1 MNLDIPPPLGKTGYA
16 SEESGLKN
24 SVFRLPLHVPFRIF
38 VHSKRQIMIVCIAEK
53 PSVARDIAEV
63 LGARNRKEGYIE
75 GNGYQVTWTFGH
87 LCTLK
92 EPHEYTPSWKTWSL
106 GSLPM
111 IPPRFGIKL
120 INDPGIEKQFH
131 IIESLMS
138 KADLIIN
145 CGDAGQ
151 EGELIQRWVM
161 QKAGAKCPV
170 KRLWISSLT
179 EEAIRDG
186 FAHLKDQS
194 EFQPLYEAG
203 LSRAI
208 GDWTLG
214 MNATRLYTLKYG
226 QNKQV
231 LSIGRVQTPTL
242 ALIVK
247 RQQEIEHFVPKQY
260 WELKTVY
267 RDTVFSAIVR
277 KSDEELAEEA
287 EKEKEN
293 PAKKKA
299 QPVEN
304 RGIPPITD
312 EQTGR
317 ELLKRIRQVPF
328 EVTDISTKKG
338 TEAPPRLFDLTSL
351 QVECNKKFSYSADMT
366 LQLIQSLYEKKVA
379 TYPRVDTTFLSD
391 DIYPK
396 CPNILAGL
404 KDYAAYTAPLAGA
417 PLIKSKKVF
426 DNSKVTDH
434 HAIIPTGVQPQGLT
448 DMEKRVF
455 DLIARRFIA
464 VFYPDCKFS
473 TTTVLGEAD
482 KIEFKVTG
490 KQILD
495 PGWRVIFAKDQQDE
509 AKENTEEERTLPA
522 FHKGESGP
530 HEPMLNEKWTQPP
543 RPYTEAT
550 LLRAMETA
558 GKLVDNDE
566 LRDAMKENGIGRP
579 STRAAIIE
587 TLFKRHYIRKE
598 RKNLIAT
605 PTGVELIQLIHEEL
619 LKSAELTGIWEK
631 KLREIERK
639 SYDAGTFLT
648 ELKQMVTEIVYSVLS
663 DNSNRRVTVVED
675 KPVSIPKAKETTET
689 PKKRTRKSTPKAA
702 SKTTSKTG
710 SPPKPKEEPATP
722 ALPEGDAIIGCRCPL
737 CGKGTIL
744 KGKTAYGCSE
754 WKNGCTFRKP
764 F

>member
-1 MNLDIPPPLGKTGYA
+1 
-16 SEESGLKN
+16 
-24 SVFRLPLHVPFRIF
+24 
-38 VHSKRQIMIVCIAEK
+38 MIVCIAEK
-53 PSVARDIAEV
+53 PSVAHDIAEV
-63 LGARNRKEGYIE
+63 LGAKVRKEGYFE

-92 EPHEYTPSWKTWSL
+92 EPHEYTPSWKSWSL

-120 INDPGIEKQFH
+120 IDDPGIEKQFH
-131 IIESLMS
+131 IIERLMGQ
-138 KADLIIN
+138 AEMIIN

-179 EEAIRDG
+179 EEAIREG
-186 FAHLKDQS
+186 FAHLKDQQ

-242 ALIVK
+242 ALIVN
-247 RQQEIEHFVPKQY
+247 RQKEIENFVPKQY
-260 WELKTVY
+260 WELKTLY
-267 RDTVFSAIVR
+267 RDTLFSAIVR

-287 EKEKEN
+287 AQEKEN
-293 PAKKKA
+293 PAARKKA
-299 QPVEN
+299 APKEDAN

-312 EQTGR
+312 RKTGE
-317 ELLKRIRQVPF
+317 ELLQRIQNAPF
-328 EVTDISTKKG
+328 TITDITAKKG

-396 CPNILAGL
+396 CPKILEGI
-404 KDYAAYTAPLAGA
+404 KDYARFTAPLAGKQ
-417 PLIKSKKVF
+417 LLKSKKVF

-434 HAIIPTGVQPQGLT
+434 HAIIPTGVQPTGLQ
-448 DMEKRVF
+448 DIERRVF

-473 TTTVLGEAD
+473 TTTVTGEAD
-482 KIEFKVTG
+482 SIEFKVSG

-495 PGWRVIFAKDQQDE
+495 PGWRVIFAKD
-509 AKENTEEERTLPA
+509 TEEESKEGEEESVLPA
-522 FHKGESGP
+522 FSKGESGP
-530 HEPMLNEKWTQPP
+530 HQPQLNEKWTQPP

-566 LRDAMKENGIGRP
+566 LRDALKENGIGRP

-605 PTGVELIQLIHEEL
+605 PTGVELIQLIREEL

-631 KLREIERK
+631 KLREIERRN
-639 SYDAGTFLT
+639 YDAATFLS
-648 ELKQMVTEIVYSVLS
+648 ELKQMVTDIVYTVLR
-663 DNSNRRVTVVED
+663 DNSNRRVTVMPEE
-675 KPVSIPKAKETTET
+675 PKAPAAKPAAREKKTE
-689 PKKRTRKSTPKAA
+689 K
-702 SKTTSKTG
+702 KTTARKKKDAP
-710 SPPKPKEEPATP
+710 SPAPANS
-722 ALPEGDAIIGCRCPL
+722 LPEGDAIVGQPCPL

-764 F
+764 FDPAPESQA

>member
-1 MNLDIPPPLGKTGYA
+1 
-16 SEESGLKN
+16 
-24 SVFRLPLHVPFRIF
+24 
-38 VHSKRQIMIVCIAEK
+38 MIVCIAEK
-53 PSVARDIAEV
+53 PSVAHDIAEV
-63 LGARNRKEGYIE
+63 LGAKVRKEGYFE

-92 EPHEYTPSWKTWSL
+92 EPHEYTPSWKSWSL

-120 INDPGIEKQFH
+120 IDDPGIEKQFH
-131 IIESLMS
+131 IIERLMGQ
-138 KADLIIN
+138 AEMIIN

-179 EEAIRDG
+179 EEAIREG
-186 FAHLKDQS
+186 FGHLKDQQ

-242 ALIVK
+242 ALIVN
-247 RQQEIEHFVPKQY
+247 RQKEIENFVPKQY
-260 WELKTVY
+260 WELKTLY
-267 RDTVFSAIVR
+267 RDTLFSAIVR

-287 EKEKEN
+287 AQEKEN
-293 PAKKKA
+293 PAARKKA
-299 QPVEN
+299 APKEDAN

-312 EQTGR
+312 RKTGE
-317 ELLKRIRQVPF
+317 ELLQRIQNAPF
-328 EVTDISTKKG
+328 TITDITAKKG

-396 CPNILAGL
+396 CPKILEGI
-404 KDYAAYTAPLAGA
+404 KDYARFTAPLAGKQ
-417 PLIKSKKVF
+417 LLKSKKVF

-473 TTTVLGEAD
+473 TTTVTGEAD
-482 KIEFKVTG
+482 SIEFKVSG

-495 PGWRVIFAKDQQDE
+495 PGWRVIFAKD
-509 AKENTEEERTLPA
+509 TEEESKEGEEESVLPA
-522 FHKGESGP
+522 FSKGESGP
-530 HEPMLNEKWTQPP
+530 HQPQLNEKWTQPP

-566 LRDAMKENGIGRP
+566 LRDALKENGIGRP

-605 PTGVELIQLIHEEL
+605 PTGVELIQLIREEL

-631 KLREIERK
+631 KLREIERRN
-639 SYDAGTFLT
+639 YDAATFLS
-648 ELKQMVTEIVYSVLS
+648 ELKQMVTDIVYTVLR
-663 DNSNRRVTVVED
+663 DNSNRRVTVMPEE
-675 KPVSIPKAKETTET
+675 PKAPAAKPAAREKKTE
-689 PKKRTRKSTPKAA
+689 K
-702 SKTTSKTG
+702 KTTARKKKDAP
-710 SPPKPKEEPATP
+710 SPAPANS
-722 ALPEGDAIIGCRCPL
+722 LPEGDAIVGQPCPL

-764 F
+764 FDPAPESQA

>member
-1 MNLDIPPPLGKTGYA
+1 
-16 SEESGLKN
+16 
-24 SVFRLPLHVPFRIF
+24 
-38 VHSKRQIMIVCIAEK
+38 MIVCIAEK
-53 PSVARDIAEV
+53 PSVAHDIAEV
-63 LGARNRKEGYIE
+63 LGAKVRKEGYFE

-92 EPHEYTPSWKTWSL
+92 EPHEYTPSWKSWSL

-120 INDPGIEKQFH
+120 IDDPGIEKQFH
-131 IIESLMS
+131 IIERLMGQ
-138 KADLIIN
+138 AEMIIN

-179 EEAIRDG
+179 EEAIREG
-186 FAHLKDQS
+186 FAHLKDQQ

-242 ALIVK
+242 ALIVN
-247 RQQEIEHFVPKQY
+247 RQKEIENFVPKQY
-260 WELKTVY
+260 WELKTLY
-267 RDTVFSAIVR
+267 RDTLFSAIVR

-287 EKEKEN
+287 AQEKEN
-293 PAKKKA
+293 PAARKKA
-299 QPVEN
+299 ASKEDAN

-312 EQTGR
+312 RKTGE
-317 ELLKRIRQVPF
+317 ELLQRIQNAPF
-328 EVTDISTKKG
+328 TITDITAKKG

-396 CPNILAGL
+396 CPKILEGI
-404 KDYAAYTAPLAGA
+404 KDYARFTAPLAGKQ
-417 PLIKSKKVF
+417 LLKSKKVF

-455 DLIARRFIA
+455 DLVARRFIA

-473 TTTVLGEAD
+473 TTTVTGEAD
-482 KIEFKVTG
+482 SIEFKVSG

-495 PGWRVIFAKDQQDE
+495 PGWRVIFAKD
-509 AKENTEEERTLPA
+509 TEEESKEGEEESVLPA
-522 FHKGESGP
+522 FSKGESGP
-530 HEPMLNEKWTQPP
+530 HQPQLNEKWTQPP

-566 LRDAMKENGIGRP
+566 LRDALKENGIGRP

-605 PTGVELIQLIHEEL
+605 PTGVELIQLIREEL

-631 KLREIERK
+631 KLREIERRN
-639 SYDAGTFLT
+639 YDAATFLS
-648 ELKQMVTEIVYSVLS
+648 ELKQMVTDIVYTVLR
-663 DNSNRRVTVVED
+663 DNSNRRVTVMPEE
-675 KPVSIPKAKETTET
+675 PKAPAAKPAAREKKTEKKTT
-689 PKKRTRKSTPKAA
+689 TRKKKDAP
-702 SKTTSKTG
+702 
-710 SPPKPKEEPATP
+710 SPAPANS
-722 ALPEGDAIIGCRCPL
+722 LPEGDAIVGQPCPL

-764 F
+764 FDPAPESQA

>member
-1 MNLDIPPPLGKTGYA
+1 
-16 SEESGLKN
+16 
-24 SVFRLPLHVPFRIF
+24 
-38 VHSKRQIMIVCIAEK
+38 MIVCIAEK
-53 PSVARDIAEV
+53 PSVARDIADV
-63 LGARNRKEGYIE
+63 LGAKNKKDGYIE

-92 EPHEYTPSWKTWSL
+92 EPHEYTPSWKAWSL
-106 GSLPM
+106 SSLPM

-120 INDPGIEKQFH
+120 INDPGIEKQFR
-131 IIESLMS
+131 IIESLMQ
-138 KADLIIN
+138 KADEIIN

-161 QKAGAKCPV
+161 QKAGAHCPV

-179 EEAIRDG
+179 EEAIREG
-186 FAHLKDQS
+186 FQNLKDQS
-194 EFQPLYEAG
+194 DFKPLYEAG

-208 GDWTLG
+208 GDWVLG

-226 QNKQV
+226 QNRQV

-247 RQQEIEHFVPKQY
+247 RQLEIENFTPQQY
-260 WELKTVY
+260 WVLATVY
-267 RDTVFSAIVR
+267 RDTTFTAIIR
-277 KSDEELAEEA
+277 KSDEELAQEESDQ
-287 EKEKEN
+287 KES
-293 PAKKKA
+293 AKKSKKT
-299 QPVEN
+299 VEN

-312 EQTGR
+312 LSTG
-317 ELLKRIRQVPF
+317 EALMERIKNVPF
-328 EVTDISTKKG
+328 TVTEVTKKAG

-351 QVECNKKFSYSADMT
+351 QVECNKKFGYSADDT
-366 LQLIQSLYEKKVA
+366 LKLIQSLYEKKVT

-396 CPNILAGL
+396 CPGILAGL
-404 KDYAAYTAPLAGA
+404 KPYETLTAPLTGTK
-417 PLIKSKKVF
+417 LNKSKKVF

-434 HAIIPTGVQPQGLT
+434 HAIIPTGQPPVNLT

-455 DLIARRFIA
+455 DLVARRFIA
-464 VFYPDCKFS
+464 AFYPDCKFS
-473 TTTVLGEAD
+473 TTTVIGETD
-482 KIEFKVTG
+482 GIEFKVTG
-490 KQILD
+490 KQILE
-495 PGWRVIFAKDQQDE
+495 PGWRVIFAKPQTNLPDGMTDPD
-509 AKENTEEERTLPA
+509 TEPREGDEERTLPT
-522 FHKGESGP
+522 FVKGESGP
-530 HEPMLNEKWTQPP
+530 HLPTLNEKWTQPP
-543 RPYTEAT
+543 KPYTEAT

-566 LRDAMKENGIGRP
+566 LRDALKENGIGRP

-605 PTGVELIQLIHEEL
+605 PTGVELIGLIHEEL

-639 SYDAGTFLT
+639 SYDASTFLD
-648 ELKQMVTEIVYSVLS
+648 ELKQMVAEVVHSVLS
-663 DNSNRRVTVVED
+663 DNTNRRVTTMEETVKEEAS
-675 KPVSIPKAKETTET
+675 KKTAAKRKAS
-689 PKKRTRKSTPKAA
+689 PRKPKAA
-702 SKTTSKTG
+702 T
-710 SPPKPKEEPATP
+710 KEEKPENPPADEWVGKP
-722 ALPEGDAIIGCRCPL
+722 CPL
-737 CGKGTIL
+737 CGKGTII